1 MEIIMKKVKT
11 AVWVLIIIFVVVLI
25 YQNQQF
31 FLLTKQSLSLNLIWV
46 QYQTPELEIVYFCG
60 IFFLAGLLLGFYFL
74 TAYGFKT
81 RKKTKALNNQV
92 SEQTDKITSL
102 EDELNTIKGPQTAEA
117 LPSADPDA
125 KTVVINPD
133 EKPQDSEL
141 KQ

>member
-1 MEIIMKKVKT
+1 MKKVKT

-102 EDELNTIKGPQTAEA
+102 EDELNTIKRPQVAEA
-117 LPSADPDA
+117 LPTADPDA

-133 EKPQDSEL
+133 EIPQDSEK

>member
-1 MEIIMKKVKT
+1 MKKVKT
-11 AVWVLIIIFVVVLI
+11 AVWLLIIIFVVVLI

-46 QYQTPELEIVYFCG
+46 QYQTPELEIVYLCG

-102 EDELNTIKGPQTAEA
+102 EDELNTIKGPQAPEA

>member
-11 AVWVLIIIFVVVLI
+11 AVWVLIIVFVIVLI

-46 QYQTPELEIVYFCG
+46 QYQTPELEIVYLCG

-81 RKKTKALNNQV
+81 RKKPKALNTQV
-92 SEQTDKITSL
+92 TEHTEMITSL
-102 EDELNTIKGPQTAEA
+102 ENELNTIKGPPVAEA
-117 LPSADPDA
+117 LPSVDPDA
-125 KTVVINPD
+125 KTVVNNPD
-133 EKPQDSEL
+133 NSPQDSEI
-141 KQ
+141 K